1 MYSVPRVFNAI
12 TKTVG
17 QFLSP
22 AMSNSVV
29 SWNFLVESL
38 SKVVRTV
45 LLCMETE
52 SVDEELIVTGTVS
65 RGLSSSNYLEFR
77 VSHKT

>member
-1 MYSVPRVFNAI
+1 MFNAI

-17 QFLSP
+17 QYLSP
-22 AMSNSVV
+22 ASSPTIV
-29 SWNFLVESL
+29 SWNFLVDSL

-52 SVDEELIVTGTVS
+52 NVDEELIITGTD
-65 RGLSSSNYLEFR
+65 LIEY
-77 VSHKT
+77 